1 MVDFYHKESFESK
14 RIVSIAKFVFWV
26 CFCVC
31 IISDGFHS
39 TNIQFILKNLGGL
52 TAAVL
57 MQGGE
62 QSEIPCWKQSIIY
75 RPITH
80 PGVFCL
86 YISKA
91 TENLLPEYVSIVFKI
106 GY

>member
-1 MVDFYHKESFESK
+1 MVALYHKESFESK

-26 CFCVC
+26 CFYVC
-31 IISDGFHS
+31 IISHGFHS

-62 QSEIPCWKQSIIY
+62 RNEIPCCKQSIIY
-75 RPITH
+75 RHIIH

-86 YISKA
+86 YISRE

-106 GY
+106 SY